1 MVSSTRCDMWYVQFI
16 QKIHV
21 FSSFS
26 RPCFLL
32 PLLLFFFCFY
42 FKLSSGICSYCPL
55 FLWLLGSN
63 FWEST
68 WGCYDFYSLVIFFYW
83 TIFSFVWCFCLCKRC
98 FNCLSV
104 FLSGSII
111 FIHYFRVVG
120 ATRKAL
126 LTGSGIECKLFR
138 LKTNQLEIT
147 WKRYNFVQ
155 CNIFARVIL
164 SFSRYRK
171 PSYFSI
177 WKSVK
182 SLSFNFS
189 VIAINKWRGK

>member
-1 MVSSTRCDMWYVQFI
+1 MVRPVYPEN
-16 QKIHV
+16 
-21 FSSFS
+21 
-26 RPCFLL
+26 PCFLFIL
-32 PLLLFFFCFY
+32 KTLFLAASVVVFFVVFF

-98 FNCLSV
+98 FNCLAV

-120 ATRKAL
+120 ATRKASIRIIL
-126 LTGSGIECKLFR
+126 KLR
-138 LKTNQLEIT
+138 
-147 WKRYNFVQ
+147 
-155 CNIFARVIL
+155 
-164 SFSRYRK
+164 
-171 PSYFSI
+171 
-177 WKSVK
+177 
-182 SLSFNFS
+182 
-189 VIAINKWRGK
+189 IALA